1 MVAGAVVG
9 TALPFALFL
18 GGVSRI
24 GPTKSAIVLMLE
36 SVAAIALSWAW
47 LRQSL
52 TPTQVAGGLVVVGA
66 VVLLQVARGQ
76 RPVAQ
81 TL

>member
-1 MVAGAVVG
+1 
-9 TALPFALFL
+9 
-18 GGVSRI
+18 
-24 GPTKSAIVLMLE
+24 MLE

-66 VVLLQVARGQ
+66 VVLLQVARG
-76 RPVAQ
+76 RAPVAQ